1 MTEMLDQTDLTERAE
16 RLVAAALKAGADAA
30 DAVCV
35 RGVSLSV
42 DVRLGKVEETRRAE
56 GDDFTLRAF
65 VGRRSAT
72 VSANVLTDPADLA
85 ERAVAMAK
93 VAPEDRFAGLAEPET
108 LAASVPDL
116 DLLDTTMPSAD
127 ELTAAALAAEDA
139 ARAVPG
145 VTNSGGASADWG
157 LGGLVLATSGG
168 FSGSYLGSRFG
179 LSASAIAGSGT
190 AMERD
195 YDGESQVY
203 RADLSDPEVIGR
215 NAGERAVRRLNPR
228 QMATGRVTVVYD
240 PRVAI
245 GLVGH
250 LAGAIN
256 GAAIARKTSFLRDRL
271 GQQLFPAT
279 IRITDDPLRPR
290 GLGSRPFDGEGVSGA
305 GPRYR
310 RRRRAEDLAAR
321 QRHRARARSCHQW
334 PRLAARR
341 HPDAGLHQP
350 DAAARQR
357 HAGSDDRRHRPR
369 PLRDRADRPRRQHEQ
384 RRLQPRRR
392 RLRHREGRDRPSG
405 ERGHHRRQPDRHVPR
420 PAAANDLA
428 YRYATNAPTVAIE
441 GMTVAGN

>member
-35 RGVSLSV
+35 RGISLAV

-93 VAPEDRFAGLAEPET
+93 VAPEDRFAGLAAPET
-108 LAASVPDL
+108 LATSIPDL

-127 ELTAAALAAEDA
+127 ALTAAALAAEDT
-139 ARAVPG
+139 ARAIPG
-145 VTNSGGASADWG
+145 VTNSAGASADWG

-168 FSGSYLGSRFG
+168 FAGAYLGSRFG

-203 RADLSDPEVIGR
+203 RSDLPDPEVIGR
-215 NAGERAVRRLNPR
+215 NAGERAVRRVNPR

-250 LAGAIN
+250 LAGAIS
-256 GAAIARKTSFLRDRL
+256 GAAIARKTSFLRDKL
-271 GQQLFPAT
+271 GQQLFPASV
-279 IRITDDPLRPR
+279 RITDDPLRPR

-305 GPRYR
+305 ALDVIADGVLKTWLLDSTTARELGLATNGRASRRGGTPTPGATNLTLLPGSETPEAMIATIDRGIYVTELIGHGVNMNNGDYSRGVAGFVIENGEIGHPVSEVTIAGNLIDMYR
-310 RRRRAEDLAAR
+310 A
-321 QRHRARARSCHQW
+321 
-334 PRLAARR
+334 
-341 HPDAGLHQP
+341 
-350 DAAARQR
+350 
-357 HAGSDDRRHRPR
+357 
-369 PLRDRADRPRRQHEQ
+369 LR
-384 RRLQPRRR
+384 
-392 RLRHREGRDRPSG
+392 
-405 ERGHHRRQPDRHVPR
+405 
-420 PAAANDLA
+420 AANDLT
-428 YRYATNAPTVAIE
+428 YRYAANAPTVAIE
-441 GMTVAGN
+441 GMTVAGS